1 MRRALGILSAL
12 VSAVWLTVAAAV
24 AEQPVKRRVLAM
36 FDGSREAQAGVTRI
50 HRFAELPLTH
60 LGYVVD
66 YRDVREPLPPV
77 EAMADYAGVVSWFD
91 APLSTGE
98 TYLVWAAHVVHSGIP
113 FAVLGDTGVA
123 VTPRTL
129 PALNLF
135 LSHLGLRHTGL
146 VVSPTRGSRV
156 GQLDRLL
163 VGFEC
168 EPDAV
173 LPDFAIVEKITDD
186 IRTGL
191 KIETPPS
198 MARRAVPVVAVS
210 RRGGYAALN
219 YEFCHATAKFE
230 IGRWLIDPFAFFSA
244 MLDGGAV
251 PRPDLTTVSG
261 RRLFVARI
269 GGEGWSAP
277 SEVERYRV
285 AKALAGSV
293 VLDELVR
300 PFPDLPVTIDVSD
313 GDLVGRPTRI
323 DEARAARDEALALG
337 LAAAPS
343 GRVVTS
349 GSSRFDW
356 RSPTVTGLHPFRM
369 PDGGREIILPASDER
384 PDAGGRRPHVGF
396 DGAIETF
403 VSTDEPRRLLPILLN
418 YRAHAGRDPALLRGV
433 RGVLTDLRSKPLAPV
448 SLEGYAAMVDGFSST
463 EIVRIEP
470 QTWRVSRRGAL
481 QTIRFDE
488 ASEQAVDLARS
499 VGVLGSTRHGG
510 SLYVALDPQ
519 TETAVV
525 ALAAL
530 SRQDDREPHLSLV
543 QSRWLLGDLVREPCG
558 ATMRARGFGPG
569 EFVWEGAV
577 ERLWQI
583 VVSRRDQ
590 PIETRTVAASAD
602 GQLAFTL
609 ETPGI
614 DGVTLTMRCTT
625 EAG

>member
-1 MRRALGILSAL
+1 
-12 VSAVWLTVAAAV
+12 
-24 AEQPVKRRVLAM
+24 M
-36 FDGSREAQAGVTRI
+36 FDGSREAQAAVTRI

-66 YRDVREPLPPV
+66 YRDVREPLPAID
-77 EAMADYAGVVSWFD
+77 AMADYAGVVSWFD
-91 APLSTGE
+91 VPVSIGE
-98 TYLVWAAHVVHSGIP
+98 SYVVWAAHVAHAGIP
-113 FAVLGDTGVA
+113 FAVLGDPGVA

-135 LSHLGLRHTGL
+135 LSRLGLRHTGL
-146 VVSPTRGSRV
+146 VVAPTRGSRV
-156 GQLDRLL
+156 GHVDRSL

-173 LPDFAIVEKITDD
+173 LPDVAMVERIADD
-186 IRTGL
+186 IRVGL
-191 KIETPPS
+191 EIETPPS
-198 MARRAVPVVAVS
+198 TALRAVPVVAVS

-251 PRPDLTTVSG
+251 PRPDVTTVSG
-261 RRLFVARI
+261 RRIFVARI

-277 SEVERYRV
+277 SEVERYRA

-300 PFPDLPVTIDVSD
+300 PFPDLPVTIDVTD
-313 GDLVGRPTRI
+313 GDLVGRPTHI
-323 DEARAARDEALALG
+323 DGARVARDAALALG
-337 LAAAPS
+337 LAAPPS
-343 GRVVTS
+343 GRVMTS

-356 RSPTVTGLHPFRM
+356 RSPTIAGLHPLRM
-369 PDGGREIILPASDER
+369 PDGGREIIVPASDER

-403 VSTDEPRRLLPILLN
+403 VSTEKPRRLLPVLLN

-433 RGVLTDLRSKPLAPV
+433 RAVLTDLRTKPLAPV
-448 SLEGYAAMVDGFSST
+448 SLDGYAAMVDGFST
-463 EIVRIEP
+463 TAIVRTER

-488 ASEQAVDLARS
+488 ASQQAVDLARS

-510 SLYVALDPQ
+510 SLYVALDPHV
-519 TETAVV
+519 ETAVV

-530 SRQDDREPHLSLV
+530 RRQDDREQNLSLV

-558 ATMRARGFGPG
+558 ANMRARGFGPG
-569 EFVWEGAV
+569 EFLWEGAAGQ
-577 ERLWQI
+577 LWQI
-583 VVSRRDQ
+583 VVSRNGRKT
-590 PIETRTVAASAD
+590 ETQTVAANAD
-602 GQLAFTL
+602 GRLAFTL
-609 ETPGI
+609 ETPGV
-614 DGVTLTMRCTT
+614 DGVTLTMRCTR